1 MLENKRIIIT
11 AGAGGIGRAM
21 AECFA
26 AAGASI
32 SICDVDESNFADIR
46 KAGIVKHMKKT
57 DVSSYSEMQGYVQEA
72 VSELGGLDM
81 LVNNAG
87 IAGPNEL
94 LENIDPEEWRKTIDV
109 DLNGVFYASKLA
121 IPHMKKNQAGAI
133 INIASSAAFFGYP
146 NRSPYAAAKW
156 AIVGLTKTM
165 AMELGADQ
173 IRVNA
178 ICPGSVN
185 GERIEKVIRGE
196 ANTRGIT
203 TDDVIKSYTKHVSM
217 KTFVDQEDV
226 ANTALFLLSDMGRK
240 ISGQIIG
247 VDGHTESLSQH

>member
-1 MLENKRIIIT
+1 
-11 AGAGGIGRAM
+11 M

-26 AAGASI
+26 SARALV
-32 SICDVDESNFADIR
+32 SICDVDEKNFSNIR
-46 KAGIVKHMKKT
+46 ETGLVKHVMRA
-57 DVSSYSEMQGYVQEA
+57 DVSAFSEMQDYVHEA
-72 VSELGGLDM
+72 VSVLGGLDM

-87 IAGPNEL
+87 ISGPNEL
-94 LENIDPEEWRKTIDV
+94 LENIDPEDWRKTIDV

-121 IPHMKKNQAGAI
+121 IPHIKKNDAGAI
-133 INIASSAAFFGYP
+133 INIASSAAFYGYP

-156 AIVGLTKTM
+156 AIVGFTKTM
-165 AMELGADQ
+165 AMELGSNQ

-185 GERIEKVIRGE
+185 GERIENVIRGE
-196 ANTRGIT
+196 SDTRGIT
-203 TDDVIKSYTKHVSM
+203 TDEVRKSYTKHVSL
-217 KTFVDQEDV
+217 KTFVDQEDI